1 MELLTPRDTS
11 RAPRDP
17 ISVAIGRGT
26 SSRCSS
32 SVETRSARRSRSTSC
47 HKQAGAA
54 ASVSGCEESVELR
67 AREHAGL
74 GWAVAPAIVA
84 DIGALRIAR
93 SPCEM
98 QLLVSHAV
106 VAQAH
111 WRRLSRRPMSSRRR
125 QHVDQEVGVGAETE
139 SQIAGLHPRRGR
151 QPRLARLGSLDGVW
165 RLFAPPAT

>member
-1 MELLTPRDTS
+1 MLLTPRDTS

-17 ISVAIGRGT
+17 KSIAVGRGIA
-26 SSRCSS
+26 SRCSS

-47 HKQAGAA
+47 HTEAGAA
-54 ASVSGCEESVELR
+54 ASMSGCEESVELR

-74 GWAVAPAIVA
+74 GLAVAPAIVA
-84 DIGALRIAR
+84 DFGALRIAR

-111 WRRLSRRPMSSRRR
+111 WRRPCRRPMSSHRRLDVHR
-125 QHVDQEVGVGAETE
+125 EVGVGADAE
-139 SQIAGLHPRRGR
+139 SQIRWLHPRRGR
-151 QPRLARLGSLDGVW
+151 QPQLARLSSLDGVW
-165 RLFAPPAT
+165 RLFTPPAT

>member
-1 MELLTPRDTS
+1 MLLTPRDTS

-17 ISVAIGRGT
+17 KSVTVGRGIA
-26 SSRCSS
+26 SRCSS
-32 SVETRSARRSRSTSC
+32 SVETRSAGRNRSTSC
-47 HKQAGAA
+47 HTEAGMA

-67 AREHAGL
+67 TREHAGL

-93 SPCEM
+93 YPCEM
-98 QLLVSHAV
+98 QLLLSHAV